1 VRGLA
6 GRVAVVTGAAQGIGR
21 AIADAFAGAGTHV
34 GLIDREVELGVAAAA
49 AVAEAGHVRT
59 LYAEADVS
67 DPGGVA
73 LAVDAIADALGPP
86 TILVNNAAVFVL
98 KGLEASPEEWRA
110 SFDVNVMGAA
120 IVSRCVVPHMRA
132 AGGGA
137 IVNIGSV
144 SSFVP
149 QKGTLV
155 YNASKAA
162 VVELTRCMALD
173 LADDGIRVN
182 SACPGTVWTPAV
194 AQMAAALGHT
204 RETVGDQPSFGREQM
219 LKRIP
224 DPAEIAGA
232 VLFLASDEASFVTG
246 TSLMIDGGWTAR

>member
-1 VRGLA
+1 MNGLA
-6 GRVAVVTGAAQGIGR
+6 GRVAVVTGAAQGIGL
-21 AIADAFAGAGTHV
+21 AIADAFAAARTHV
-34 GLIDREVELGVAAAA
+34 GLIDREAEKGIAAAS
-49 AVAEAGHVRT
+49 AVAEGREART
-59 LYAEADVS
+59 LFAEADVT
-67 DPGGVA
+67 DPGGVE
-73 LAVDAIADALGPP
+73 LAVEAIARGLGPP

-98 KGLEASPEEWRA
+98 KGMEAAPEEWRA
-110 SFDVNVMGAA
+110 SFEVNVMGVA
-120 IVSRCVVPHMRA
+120 IATRSVVPHMRA

-155 YNASKAA
+155 YNASKGA
-162 VVELTRCMALD
+162 VVEMTRCMALD

-182 SACPGTVWTPAV
+182 CACPGTVWTPAV
-194 AQMAAALGHT
+194 AQMAAAIGHT
-204 RETVGDQPSFGREQM
+204 RETVGDQPNFGREQM
-219 LKRIP
+219 LKRLP

-232 VLFLASDEASFVTG
+232 VLFLASDDAAFITG